1 MHCIR
6 SILVAFVCLFA
17 TTIVVAAGD
26 STSGR
31 SGEAVFE
38 ANCANCHTGGIGGF
52 FSGAPD
58 IDDQDDWEDRAPKGL
73 DELTVNTI
81 TGTGDMEVRGECLE
95 CTDEDI
101 RAAVEHILE
110 KVQ

>member
-1 MHCIR
+1 MRCIR
-6 SILVAFVCLFA
+6 SILVAFVCLST

-58 IDDQDDWEDRAPKGL
+58 IDDQEDWEDRVPKGL
-73 DELTVNTI
+73 DELTAKTI
-81 TGTGDMEVRGECLE
+81 TGIGDMEARGECAE
-95 CTDEDI
+95 CTDEEI